1 MMMQNVD
8 VAIQEHY
15 ISGRG
20 GKIDIQPKTHAYS
33 VYTSAQLKHA
43 RPPSRRAAPRTRHM
57 PWVNTRS
64 RPTRDRRSTRAELK
78 STAHDFHTRAVH
90 ELPHAAPRAVPERV
104 SGHAV

>member
-1 MMMQNVD
+1 MRYD
-8 VAIQEHY
+8 DDAERRCGHT
-15 ISGRG
+15 GTLHLGGG
-20 GKIDIQPKTHAYS
+20 GKIDIRVFGIHQRE
-33 VYTSAQLKHA
+33 LKHA

-57 PWVNTRS
+57 SWVNTRS